1 MIQDLKLDIVERQ
14 KSGIKGNTPKNV
26 WEKCVVLSKQSNK
39 HDKVQ
44 GTTLRTYCATFKKCK
59 MSDEHDKEYQI

>member
-14 KSGIKGNTPKNV
+14 KSGIKENTPKNV

-44 GTTLRTYCATFKKCK
+44 GTTLRTYCATFKQRT
-59 MSDEHDKEYQI
+59 MSDGHDKEYQI